1 MYAALT
7 ALGFL
12 GVLRP
17 GRRFWIFSAA
27 FFTWILALVWFPDLF
42 EDASDH
48 DHLRR
53 LAICF
58 FVGVLF
64 DRIKNHL
71 PLNAAGVGLA
81 FAICWGA
88 SRLESIS
95 AFYSFIEAFAL
106 GYGVFWFA
114 LRPKGGLLHY
124 DRLGDYSYG
133 LYLYAFPV
141 QQLLVWI
148 HPQISFAEMLIGATI
163 VSLAFA
169 VVSWHLLENPIL
181 KLARRVD

>member
-1 MYAALT
+1 MGT
-7 ALGFL
+7 ANS
-12 GVLRP
+12 P
-17 GRRFWIFSAA
+17 RRFWIFSGA
-27 FFTWILALVWFPDLF
+27 FLTWTLALVWFPELF
-42 EDASDH
+42 ADASDH
-48 DHLRR
+48 EHLSR

-58 FVGVLF
+58 FVGAF
-64 DRIKNHL
+64 FYRIENQL
-71 PLNAAGVGLA
+71 PLNVVGVVLS
-81 FAICWGA
+81 FALCWGA
-88 SRLESIS
+88 SRLALLS
-95 AFYSFIEAFAL
+95 AFYPYIEALAL
-106 GYGVFWFA
+106 GYIAFWFA
-114 LRPKGGLLHY
+114 LRPKGWLLHY
-124 DRLGDYSYG
+124 NRLGDYSYG